1 MSICRATF
9 WKLNMVDCLRRPAS
23 FGQLSDKIS
32 RLESLQVKRQ
42 NSYSILQG
50 IHLQFE
56 FFETG
61 DSGDP
66 PFCNLYLTS
75 SEDICFVYILVT
87 SLGN

>member
-1 MSICRATF
+1 
-9 WKLNMVDCLRRPAS
+9 MVDCLRRPAS
-23 FGQLSDKIS
+23 FDQLSGKIS

-56 FFETG
+56 FFEI
-61 DSGDP
+61 GDP
-66 PFCNLYLTS
+66 TFCNLYLTTDKFS

>member
-1 MSICRATF
+1 MPST
-9 WKLNMVDCLRRPAS
+9 LLQQPQSVNLRNP
-23 FGQLSDKIS
+23 QLSGKIS